1 MPARMAA
8 ASMVMIS
15 GCFES
20 GWERT
25 MRIFFFHAEG
35 EKPPRMVMAPR
46 AERPSVTPTWPW
58 ELTAPTMQ
66 ASLDELPG
74 K

>member
-1 MPARMAA
+1 
-8 ASMVMIS
+8 
-15 GCFES
+15 
-20 GWERT
+20 